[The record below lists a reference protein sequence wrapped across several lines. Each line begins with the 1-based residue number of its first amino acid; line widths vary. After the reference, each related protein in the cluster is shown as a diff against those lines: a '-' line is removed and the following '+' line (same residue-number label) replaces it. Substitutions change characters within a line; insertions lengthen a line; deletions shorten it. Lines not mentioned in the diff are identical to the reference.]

1 MIKTIIKIEI
11 LAFLMLIGVFFL
23 FSSYNNITKLT
34 EEEEKK
40 EIKKSL
46 DRTEQSIIE
55 VNKILN
61 DPYYKYKK

>member
-11 LAFLMLIGVFFL
+11 LSFLMLIGVFLL
-23 FSSYNNITKLT
+23 FSSYDNITKLN

>member
-55 VNKILN
+55 VNEILN